1 MYVVGVPVG
10 SAAAPDSDYP
20 RLVSGIVRAI
30 DPCDER
36 EARDRADT
44 LAWVASGATLCRT
57 AKPATP
63 PEHLVSYIA
72 AVDRAEGQVLLVD
85 HRLSGLWLPAGGHV
99 EPGEHPADTAR
110 REMDEE
116 LGIAAPMLGDRDA
129 PWMVTRTP
137 TVGPDRHVDVSLW
150 YAFAVPTSTELAWD
164 RREFHGVRW
173 WPYDTIRHGDGTRFD
188 PELPRF
194 VAKVARE
201 AAGQPDGL
209 V

>member
-1 MYVVGVPVG
+1 M
-10 SAAAPDSDYP
+10 PDDDYA
-20 RLVSGIVRAI
+20 RLVSGVVQAI
-30 DPCDER
+30 EPFDGR
-36 EARDRADT
+36 EARDHADT

-63 PEHLVSYIA
+63 PEHLVSYIVA
-72 AVDRAEGQVLLVD
+72 IDRAERQVLLVD

-116 LGIAAPMLGDRDA
+116 LGIVAPLLGDRDA
-129 PWMVTRTP
+129 PWMLTRTR
-137 TVGPDRHVDVSLW
+137 TVQGDHLDVSLW

-164 RREFHGVRW
+164 RREFLGVRW
-173 WPYDTIRHGDGTRFD
+173 WPYEAVRHGDGTRFD

-194 VAKVARE
+194 VAKLVRGG
-201 AAGQPDGL
+201 AAT
-209 V
+209 

>member
-1 MYVVGVPVG
+1 MYDVGVSVG
-10 SAAAPDSDYP
+10 PSAVPGDDA

-30 DPCDER
+30 EPFDER

-63 PEHLVSYIA
+63 PEHLVSYIV
-72 AVDRAEGQVLLVD
+72 AVDPAERHVLLVD

-129 PWMVTRTP
+129 PWLVTRTP
-137 TVGPDRHVDVSLW
+137 TVGPDSHLDVSLW
-150 YAFAVPTSTELAWD
+150 YAFAVPTSAELAWD
-164 RREFHGVRW
+164 RREFLGVRW
-173 WPYDTIRHGDGTRFD
+173 WPFGAVRHGAGTRFD

-194 VAKVARE
+194 VAKL
-201 AAGQPDGL
+201 AATAVLQDGA

>member
-1 MYVVGVPVG
+1 MPVG
-10 SAAAPDSDYP
+10 SAAVPDGDYA
-20 RLVSGIVRAI
+20 RLVAGLVRAI
-30 DPCDER
+30 EPFDER

-63 PEHLVSYIA
+63 PEHLVSYIV
-72 AVDRAEGQVLLVD
+72 AVDPAERQVLLVD

-116 LGIAAPMLGDRDA
+116 LGIAASLLGDRDG
-129 PWMVTRTP
+129 PRMVTRTR
-137 TVGPDRHVDVSLW
+137 TVQGDHLDVSLW
-150 YAFAVPTSTELAWD
+150 YAFAVPTSAELAWD
-164 RREFHGVRW
+164 RREFLGVRW
-173 WPYDTIRHGDGTRFD
+173 WPYEAIRHGAATRFD

-194 VAKVARE
+194 VAKLASGVS
-201 AAGQPDGL
+201 
-209 V
+209 